1 MSDDEELQ
9 MDPGSA
15 APVEHID
22 SPELAEIVHDL
33 SRPQKRLPTRLLYD
47 EEGSRLFERICE
59 TDDYYVTRTEL
70 SILRDNLADIAGFA
84 GPGAGVIEPGAG
96 CGCKTRELLAALE
109 DPRWY
114 APLDIDPSVL
124 WRCRQTMAE
133 ALPCLPLVPVCAD
146 FTRPWRYARLP
157 LAERRLLFFPG
168 STIGNFEPREA
179 QALLRQFHQATG
191 VGGRLILGVDLRKN
205 AAVLRRAYDDREGVT
220 ARFNLNLLKRL
231 NREHGADF
239 DLSAFE
245 HVARYDKARHRIE
258 MHLRSRKEQQV
269 RIGGHRFRFAA
280 GETIHTESSH
290 KYLPDGMAQ
299 LAVGAGWQAW
309 KLWMDPQRRFA
320 LMGLEAAR
328 QT

>member
-9 MDPGSA
+9 AQGDSV
-15 APVEHID
+15 APVESID
-22 SPELAEIVHDL
+22 SPDLAEIVRDL

-47 EEGSRLFERICE
+47 EEGSRLFERICD
-59 TDDYYVTRTEL
+59 TGDYYVTRTEL
-70 SILRDNLADIAGFA
+70 SILRDNLADIAEFA

-96 CGCKTRELLAALE
+96 CGCKTRELLSALE

-124 WRCRQTMAE
+124 WRCRQTMSQ
-133 ALPCLPLVPVCAD
+133 ALPHLPLAPVCAD

-168 STIGNFEPREA
+168 STIGNFEPPEA
-179 QALLRQFHQATG
+179 QALLRQFHQVTG
-191 VGGRLILGVDLRKN
+191 VGGRMILGVDLRKN
-205 AAVLRRAYDDREGVT
+205 AAILRRAYDDSEGIT
-220 ARFNLNLLKRL
+220 ARFNLNLLARL
-231 NREHGADF
+231 NREHAADF

-245 HVARYDKARHRIE
+245 HVAVYDKTRHRIE
-258 MHLRSRKEQQV
+258 MHLRSRREQQV
-269 RIGGHRFRFAA
+269 SIGGRRFRFAT

-299 LAVGAGWQAW
+299 LAVGARWQAW

-320 LMGLEAAR
+320 LMGFEAAR
-328 QT
+328 